1 MLPAGHCCHVDRH
14 MWTYSDPIGYHL
26 MGRTGCALFKKKKK
40 FRFIIYLPPA
50 GGFWSFYP
58 LRPTPGFGSTRA
70 LYRPGG
76 KIYISSR
83 RGDIGLYLPGPRGKK
98 NFRACRV
105 SSRPA
110 RAPSD
115 THSHPGPPGHPPTH
129 FFRLR
134 LQPGIEPGTS
144 TARNLCS
151 TRLAALP
158 QTCEKW
164 LGELNYI

>member
-70 LYRPGG
+70 LYHPGG

-83 RGDIGLYLPGPRGKK
+83 RGDIGLYLPGPRGKIK
-98 NFRACRV
+98 ISPRV
-105 SSRPA
+105 PGVIPARPGTLRHPLSSRPA

-115 THSHPGPPGHPPTH
+115 PLFSPSAAAGNRT
-129 FFRLR
+129 
-134 LQPGIEPGTS
+134 
-144 TARNLCS
+144 RNLHRTQPMLHS
-151 TRLAALP
+151 TSSASANL
-158 QTCEKW
+158 
-164 LGELNYI
+164 